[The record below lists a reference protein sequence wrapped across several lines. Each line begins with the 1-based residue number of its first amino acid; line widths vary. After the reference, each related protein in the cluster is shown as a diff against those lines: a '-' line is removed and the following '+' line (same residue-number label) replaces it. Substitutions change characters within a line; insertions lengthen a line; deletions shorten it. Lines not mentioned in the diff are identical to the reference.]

1 MEDES
6 VMNVLETAGICTILN
21 AKTKYTIVGS
31 LILSNSEILRK
42 QPMLDAFWE
51 GTECVGLKT
60 LLQNKQGQ
68 LERILCHRCGKPPKI
83 SAEILMEWW
92 MSAHLEELA
101 VMLGINLRML
111 LKTLKVLC
119 MIVKGNLLVCESLV
133 GGNIGIGKATA
144 FDLANRGARV
154 IIASRNKEK
163 AIQTIKEINDK
174 TGNDNVRF
182 MYLDLMDLE
191 VVRQFA
197 EQFLNEEKRL
207 DILIN
212 NSGIAGWAY
221 KTIGPKTKQNYDI
234 IFGINHLGHF
244 LLTYLLLDLLKKTR
258 NSRVIN
264 VSSLRHLW
272 RRSPLTYDK
281 GPNND
286 GMLYPDL
293 AGYDTSKLAN
303 VMHSKMLSKILQG
316 TPVTANSVHPGLV
329 ATDILMA
336 PLRSILPEKLYS
348 IVDPLFRFIS
358 LDSTDGAQ
366 KTIFAAVDESL
377 HSVTGKHFGHC
388 SLAWENKLAHDDKAC
403 QQLWDYSMKMCG
415 LT

>member
-1 MEDES
+1 M
-6 VMNVLETAGICTILN
+6 
-21 AKTKYTIVGS
+21 
-31 LILSNSEILRK
+31 
-42 QPMLDAFWE
+42 
-51 GTECVGLKT
+51 
-60 LLQNKQGQ
+60 
-68 LERILCHRCGKPPKI
+68 
-83 SAEILMEWW
+83 
-92 MSAHLEELA
+92 
-101 VMLGINLRML
+101 
-111 LKTLKVLC
+111 
-119 MIVKGNLLVCESLV
+119 
-133 GGNIGIGKATA
+133 
-144 FDLANRGARV
+144 

-234 IFGINHLGHF
+234 IFGVNHLGHF

-258 NSRVIN
+258 NSRIIN
-264 VSSLRHLW
+264 VSSLMHLW
-272 RRSPLTYDK
+272 RRARLTYDK
-281 GPNND
+281 GPNKD

-293 AGYDTSKLAN
+293 AGYKTSKLAN

-316 TPVTANSVHPGLV
+316 TPVTANSVHPGLA

-336 PLRSILPEKLYS
+336 PLKSVLPEKLYS
-348 IVDPLFRFIS
+348 IVDPIFRFIS
-358 LDSTDGAQ
+358 LDSAGGAQ
-366 KTIFAAVDESL
+366 TTIFAAVDESL
-377 HSVTGKHFGHC
+377 NSVTGKHFGHC
-388 SLAWENKLAHDDKAC
+388 RLARENKLAQEDKAC
-403 QQLWDYSMKMCG
+403 EQLWDYSMKMCG

>member
-1 MEDES
+1 M
-6 VMNVLETAGICTILN
+6 VIFLWIIFTFVLL
-21 AKTKYTIVGS
+21 V
-31 LILSNSEILRK
+31 L
-42 QPMLDAFWE
+42 
-51 GTECVGLKT
+51 
-60 LLQNKQGQ
+60 
-68 LERILCHRCGKPPKI
+68 
-83 SAEILMEWW
+83 
-92 MSAHLEELA
+92 
-101 VMLGINLRML
+101 
-111 LKTLKVLC
+111 TLKYYFGTTRWCKSTVTLNGRTVL
-119 MIVKGNLLVCESLV
+119 IT

-144 FDLANRGARV
+144 IDLANRGARM

-234 IFGINHLGHF
+234 IFGVNHLGHF

-258 NSRVIN
+258 NSRIIN
-264 VSSLRHLW
+264 VSSLMHLW
-272 RRSPLTYDK
+272 RRARLTYDK
-281 GPNND
+281 GPNKD

-293 AGYDTSKLAN
+293 AGYKTSKLAN

-316 TPVTANSVHPGLV
+316 TPVTANSVHPGLA

-336 PLRSILPEKLYS
+336 PLKSVLPEKLYS
-348 IVDPLFRFIS
+348 IVDPIFRFIS
-358 LDSTDGAQ
+358 LDSAGGAQ
-366 KTIFAAVDESL
+366 TTIFAAVDESL
-377 HSVTGKHFGHC
+377 NSVTGKHFGHC
-388 SLAWENKLAHDDKAC
+388 RLARENKLAQEDKAC
-403 QQLWDYSMKMCG
+403 EQLWDYSMKMCG

>member
-1 MEDES
+1 MSDIEEIDDDTGFL
-6 VMNVLETAGICTILN
+6 VVLSLN
-21 AKTKYTIVGS
+21 LA
-31 LILSNSEILRK
+31 NSEVHCNRFK
-42 QPMLDAFWE
+42 E
-51 GTECVGLKT
+51 TT
-60 LLQNKQGQ
+60 
-68 LERILCHRCGKPPKI
+68 
-83 SAEILMEWW
+83 
-92 MSAHLEELA
+92 
-101 VMLGINLRML
+101 
-111 LKTLKVLC
+111 
-119 MIVKGNLLVCESLV
+119 KG

-144 FDLANRGARV
+144 IDLANRGTRV

-197 EQFLNEEKRL
+197 EQFLKEEKRL

-234 IFGINHLGHF
+234 IFGVNHLGHF
-244 LLTYLLLDLLKKTR
+244 LLTYLLLDLLKKTK

-303 VMHSKMLSKILQG
+303 IMHSKMLSKILQG
-316 TPVTANSVHPGLV
+316 TPVTANSVHPGLA

-336 PLRSILPEKLYS
+336 PLKSVLPEKLYS
-348 IVDPLFRFIS
+348 IVDPIFRFIS
-358 LDSTDGAQ
+358 LDSAGGAQ
-366 KTIFAAVDESL
+366 TTIFAAVDESL
-377 HSVTGKHFGHC
+377 NSVTGKHFGHC
-388 SLAWENKLAHDDKAC
+388 RLAWENKLAQDDKAC
-403 QQLWDYSMKMCG
+403 EQLWDYSMKMCG

>member
-1 MEDES
+1 MRSFIQSMKDD
-6 VMNVLETAGICTILN
+6 G
-21 AKTKYTIVGS
+21 
-31 LILSNSEILRK
+31 
-42 QPMLDAFWE
+42 
-51 GTECVGLKT
+51 
-60 LLQNKQGQ
+60 
-68 LERILCHRCGKPPKI
+68 
-83 SAEILMEWW
+83 
-92 MSAHLEELA
+92 
-101 VMLGINLRML
+101 
-111 LKTLKVLC
+111 
-119 MIVKGNLLVCESLV
+119 

-197 EQFLNEEKRL
+197 EQFFTSSLIIQPNQFQCSSFALNVTCLNPNLRFMPFTHVNLTK
-207 DILIN
+207 
-212 NSGIAGWAY
+212 SQQVFTPTCIAGWAY

-234 IFGINHLGHF
+234 IFGVNHLGHF

-303 VMHSKMLSKILQG
+303 VMHSKRLSKILQG
-316 TPVTANSVHPGLV
+316 TLVTANSVHPGLV

-336 PLRSILPEKLYS
+336 PLKSILPEKLYS

-358 LDSTDGAQ
+358 LDSTGGAQ
-366 KTIFAAVDESL
+366 TTIFAAVDESL
-377 HSVTGKHFGHC
+377 NSVTGKHFGHC